1 MENGAS
7 AAVVVIIVV
16 VAADVVH
23 VVAAI
28 KDPSLARYNWN
39 RLMAGLASV

>member
-16 VAADVVH
+16 VSADVADVGNGVVVAADVVH
-23 VVAAI
+23 VV
-28 KDPSLARYNWN
+28 
-39 RLMAGLASV
+39 